1 MSRYG
6 TVGWVHNA
14 RAAGRV
20 TLTRGW
26 RSPDV
31 PVAEVSVEE
40 AAPVLRQYLKKVR
53 IVRPYFDVTVDSPLE
68 DFAAVASQHPVF
80 RIGDE

>member
-1 MSRYG
+1 MSPYG

-20 TLTRGW
+20 TLSRGW
-26 RSPDV
+26 KSRDV
-31 PVAEVSVEE
+31 PVTEISAEE

-68 DFAAVASQHPVF
+68 DFAAVASEHPMF